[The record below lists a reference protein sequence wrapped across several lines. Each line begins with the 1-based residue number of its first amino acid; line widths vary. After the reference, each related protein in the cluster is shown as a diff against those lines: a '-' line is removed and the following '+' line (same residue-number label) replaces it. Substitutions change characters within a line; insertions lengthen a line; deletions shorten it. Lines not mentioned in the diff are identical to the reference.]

1 MHRRKFIQT
10 VCIAGVGIM
19 SGCKST
25 PERVHV
31 LKKNNKLFV
40 PLAEFIQKNTVSI
53 AFEQGAI
60 GVTRLIVEPSSD
72 PKANEYTAVLLKCS
86 HMGCAIDVNRNDMGF
101 ICPCHGAKFS
111 PHGEVVKGPAQEPLK
126 QFITSSNNEFVIV
139 HLS

>member
-25 PERVHV
+25 PELIRV

-40 PLAEFIQKNTVSI
+40 PLTEFTQKSTVSV

-60 GVTRLIVEPSSD
+60 GITKLRSSSD
-72 PKANEYTAVLLKCS
+72 INEYTAVLLKCT
-86 HMGCAIDVNRNDMGF
+86 HMGCAVDINSNDLGF

-111 PHGEVVKGPAQEPLK
+111 TNGKVVKGPAQEDLK
-126 QFITSSNNEFVIV
+126 QFITSSNSEFVIV